1 MRSCSRGRDRRV
13 PPDVAADGALVRLEA
28 TVRGV
33 VQGVGFRWFVL
44 REAQRRG
51 LAGWV
56 ANDHDGS
63 VRVVAEGPG
72 DEVGSFRA
80 ALEQGPVGSI
90 VERVSA
96 VEMPATGSFQGFE
109 VRSGGHS
116 GD

>member
-1 MRSCSRGRDRRV
+1 MTDS
-13 PPDVAADGALVRLEA
+13 VRLEA

-44 REAQRRG
+44 REAQQRR
-51 LAGWV
+51 LTGWV
-56 ANDHDGS
+56 ANEHDGS
-63 VRVVAEGPG
+63 VRVVAEGPA
-72 DEVGSFRA
+72 ESIASFQA
-80 ALEQGPVGSI
+80 ALETGPGGAN

-96 VEMPATGSFQGFE
+96 VEMPATGGFRGFE

>member
-1 MRSCSRGRDRRV
+1 V
-13 PPDVAADGALVRLEA
+13 PDPVRLEA

-44 REAQRRG
+44 REAHRRE
-51 LAGWV
+51 LTGWV
-56 ANDHDGS
+56 ANEHDGS
-63 VRVVAEGPG
+63 VRVVAEGPAP
-72 DEVGSFRA
+72 EIASFRA
-80 ALEQGPVGSI
+80 ALEDGPPSAV

-96 VEMPATGSFQGFE
+96 VEMPATGSFGEFS